1 MSDTNDDDF
10 LDESLE
16 EGEEEGDESDPVAEA
31 LLGLTDAVGD
41 FLTKARGVKKASE
54 LNPLLDALAEAHT
67 EAQAVINEYI
77 ELTDE
82 EAEGDN

>member
-31 LLGLTDAVGD
+31 LLGLSDAVGE
-41 FLTKARGVKKASE
+41 FLAKVRGVKKASE
-54 LNPLLDALAEAHT
+54 LNPLLDAVQQAHA

-77 ELTDE
+77 ELDE
-82 EAEGDN
+82 EGDN